1 MTDAATDKP
10 CLVITNAD
18 DFGLSER
25 ENAAIL
31 AGFAEGVIS
40 SATLMANMP
49 AFEQACQAA
58 RQRGLADRL
67 GLHFNLS
74 YGEPLSWSVRGV
86 SALCNVRGQFDFSLP
101 RYSLYLSGQ
110 ISQAIRTELE
120 AQWQAC
126 VEQGLRP
133 THIDSHQHV
142 HNVLPIAAIVASF
155 AAGHGVPVRLAR
167 NVGYNIHPGK
177 AVFKYLLNRLISDG
191 REQRSDMFAPPKIC
205 WTACVRRGWW
215 KSFATLSCV
224 QTGKRVMPI
233 CLPGKPCIRCWMW
246 PIRTDNWSATVLGF
260 TIQTQQEGLRENKKP
275 IDGSYSSSSSNPV
288 DLIKLCIG
296 AASR

>member
-177 AVFKYLLNRLISDG
+177 AVFKYLLNRLI
-191 REQRSDMFAPPKIC
+191 RRRSRTAIRYVCTPKD
-205 WTACVRRGWW
+205 
-215 KSFATLSCV
+215 L
-224 QTGKRVMPI
+224 
-233 CLPGKPCIRCWMW
+233 L
-246 PIRTDNWSATVLGF
+246 D
-260 TIQTQQEGLRENKKP
+260 GLRPQGVVEIICHP
-275 IDGSYSSSSSNPV
+275 ELCADGQVGDAYLPAGKTLHQVLDVAYPYRQLVSYGSWIYNPNATGGV
-288 DLIKLCIG
+288 ERK
-296 AASR
+296 